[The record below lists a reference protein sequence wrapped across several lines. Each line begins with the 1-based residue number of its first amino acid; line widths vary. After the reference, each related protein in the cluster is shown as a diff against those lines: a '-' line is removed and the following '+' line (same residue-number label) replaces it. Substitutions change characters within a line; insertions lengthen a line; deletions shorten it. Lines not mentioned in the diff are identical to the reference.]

1 MPALLLT
8 ISACNLGLA
17 YFNLTTVA
25 PYEICLNA
33 AKTANREILDYCQ
46 CCDRSH
52 EISGAINTCPDSDLS
67 RIDLPLSIQKVQSK
81 MRSANF
87 NCAPILNSKSCTEEF
102 GMQLGA
108 GSIFYDPLNFPPGVP
123 GTKPV
128 SDVGSFTTFPGPQTT
143 VIGMYGGYTST
154 VTMVPWG
161 RGSGATGTAK
171 SATGT
176 GIGTA
181 QPASSTSKSSASTI
195 SAHPMLLAAA
205 LIVAAWIIGP

>member
-1 MPALLLT
+1 
-8 ISACNLGLA
+8 LGLA

-52 EISGAINTCPDSDLS
+52 EISGAINTCPEYDMS
-67 RIDLPLSIQKVQSK
+67 RIELPQSIQRVQSR
-81 MRSANF
+81 MRTSNF
-87 NCAPILNSKSCTEEF
+87 NCAPILNSDKCTEEF

-108 GSIFYDPLNFPPGVP
+108 GSIFYDPFNFPPGLP

-154 VTMVPWG
+154 VTMAPWG
-161 RGSGATGTAK
+161 RGSGATGAAK

-176 GIGTA
+176 A
-181 QPASSTSKSSASTI
+181 QAQAASSTSKSSASTN
-195 SAHPMLLAAA
+195 SAHPALLAAV
-205 LIVAAWIIGP
+205 LTVMVWVSMQ